1 MLHLLL
7 LSLVIIV
14 YLVMGYYLFNE
25 WLFFFSQDQE
35 MSPEQ
40 RSFSRIILVVM
51 TIFWPIVVPF
61 AYLELLRFHKKHKK
75 DIDLLIKSSQTKGY
89 EEIGPM

>member
-1 MLHLLL
+1 MLHLFL
-7 LSLVIIV
+7 LSLAIVV

-25 WLFFFSQDQE
+25 WLFFFLQDEE
-35 MSPEQ
+35 MSSEQ
-40 RSFSRIILVVM
+40 RSLSRMVLVIM

-75 DIDLLIKSSQTKGY
+75 DIDLLIKQQNSISTDD
-89 EEIGPM
+89 

>member
-1 MLHLLL
+1 MLHPLL

-25 WLFFFSQDQE
+25 WLFFFLQDQE
-35 MSPEQ
+35 MSSEQ
-40 RSFSRIILVVM
+40 RSFSRMILVLM

-75 DIDLLIKSSQTKGY
+75 DIDILINQTDG
-89 EEIGPM
+89 IINDDS

>member
-1 MLHLLL
+1 MLHLFL
-7 LSLVIIV
+7 LSLVVMV

-25 WLFFFSQDQE
+25 WLFFFLQDEE
-35 MSPEQ
+35 MSLEQ

-61 AYLELLRFHKKHKK
+61 AYLELLKFHKKHKK
-75 DIDLLIKSSQTKGY
+75 DIDLLINQADGRITDD
-89 EEIGPM
+89 

>member
-1 MLHLLL
+1 MLHLFL
-7 LSLVIIV
+7 LSLAIVV

-25 WLFFFSQDQE
+25 WLFFFLQDEE
-35 MSPEQ
+35 MSSEQ
-40 RSFSRIILVVM
+40 RSFSRMVLVVM

-75 DIDLLIKSSQTKGY
+75 DIDLLIKQQSSINTDD
-89 EEIGPM
+89 